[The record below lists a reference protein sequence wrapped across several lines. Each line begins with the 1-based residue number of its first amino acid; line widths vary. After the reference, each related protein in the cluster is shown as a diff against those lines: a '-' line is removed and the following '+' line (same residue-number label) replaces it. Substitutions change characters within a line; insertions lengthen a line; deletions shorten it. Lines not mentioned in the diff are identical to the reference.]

1 MSLGRR
7 LSALFG
13 RDRQQDDDPTAALD
27 SSLEAQT
34 ALLQQ
39 SRRGVA
45 DVVTSRKRVELQLRR
60 LQEEADRLEREAQA
74 EVDADREDAARGLL
88 VRRAGVLEQAALLEP
103 DAARMR
109 EQEQRLQAQVQR
121 LESKVEAF
129 RSQRETLKAAQS
141 AAEAHV
147 RIVEAQAGL
156 SEESADVGLAL
167 QRARER
173 TQALQARADAAEELT
188 RSDASALPWESAGEA
203 AERRMA
209 ELTAADGGIEDDL
222 ARLRRSRSRPAGTA
236 EEAR

>member
-13 RDRQQDDDPTAALD
+13 REPRPEEDPTAALD
-27 SSLEAQT
+27 ASLQAQT
-34 ALLQQ
+34 ELLQQ

-60 LQEEADRLEREAQA
+60 LKDEADRLDREAQA
-74 EVDADREDAARGLL
+74 EVDADREDAARALL
-88 VRRAGVLEQAALLEP
+88 VRRAGVLEQSALLEP

-109 EQEQRLQAQVQR
+109 AQEERLQAQVQR

-129 RSQRETLKAAQS
+129 RAQRETLKAAQS
-141 AAEAHV
+141 AAQAHV

-173 TQALQARADAAEELT
+173 TEALQARADAAEELT
-188 RSDASALPWESAGEA
+188 RSEAAALPWESPGEA

-209 ELTAADGGIEDDL
+209 ELTAADGGVEDEL
-222 ARLRRSRSRPAGTA
+222 ARLRRSRSGPAGAA

>member
-7 LSALFG
+7 LSALFDRG
-13 RDRQQDDDPTAALD
+13 RKQDDDPTAALD
-27 SSLEAQT
+27 DSLQAQT

-45 DVVTSRKRVELQLRR
+45 DVVTARKRVELQLRR

-74 EVDADREDAARGLL
+74 EVDADRDDAARALL
-88 VRRAGVLEQAALLEP
+88 VRRAGVLEQSALLEP
-103 DAARMR
+103 DADRMR
-109 EQEQRLQAQVQR
+109 AQEERLQAQVQR

-129 RSQRETLKAAQS
+129 RSQRETLKAAQT

-173 TQALQARADAAEELT
+173 TDALQARADAAEELT
-188 RSDASALPWESAGEA
+188 RTDAATLAWESPGEA

-209 ELTAADGGIEDDL
+209 ALTAADGGVEDDL
-222 ARLRRSRSRPAGTA
+222 ARLRRSRPRPTGRQ